1 LFTQQL
7 IKVSGVLF
15 ASLAMSVIAS
25 AQYGGGGMGST
36 GAPGNGATGN
46 MGGYGSGSGKAIGIG
61 VGAAAGAAVGIA
73 LLVRHHHH
81 SAAAE
86 QAQASMTGCTQS
98 VLNGIS
104 FKNESDNQTYILLS
118 KGTALQA
125 GERVELKGVVT
136 GPNAG
141 PQALRV
147 QSLVKDYGACG
158 TASADAG
165 KSTGEMNEIAQ
176 LPAK

>member
-1 LFTQQL
+1 MFTQQL
-7 IKVSGVLF
+7 IKVSGVL
-15 ASLAMSVIAS
+15 LACLATSVIAS
-25 AQYGGGGMGST
+25 AQYGGGGMGSM
-36 GAPGNGATGN
+36 GAPGNAATGN

-61 VGAAAGAAVGIA
+61 VGVAAGAAVGIA

-104 FKNESDNQTYILLS
+104 FKNESDNQTYLLLS
-118 KGTALQA
+118 NGMALQA
-125 GERVELKGVVT
+125 GERVQLKGVVT
-136 GPNAG
+136 DPNSG
-141 PQALRV
+141 SQVLRV

-165 KSTGEMNEIAQ
+165 ISAAETNAIAQ
-176 LPAK
+176 LPNK

>member
-1 LFTQQL
+1 
-7 IKVSGVLF
+7 
-15 ASLAMSVIAS
+15 M
-25 AQYGGGGMGST
+25 
-36 GAPGNGATGN
+36 
-46 MGGYGSGSGKAIGIG
+46 
-61 VGAAAGAAVGIA
+61 
-73 LLVRHHHH
+73 
-81 SAAAE
+81 
-86 QAQASMTGCTQS
+86 
-98 VLNGIS
+98 
-104 FKNESDNQTYILLS
+104 LLS

-147 QSLVKDYGACG
+147 QSLVKDYGVCG

>member
-1 LFTQQL
+1 MFAQQL
-7 IKVSGVLF
+7 IKFSGVL
-15 ASLAMSVIAS
+15 LACLATSVIAS

-36 GAPGNGATGN
+36 GAPGSGATGN

-73 LLVRHHHH
+73 LLVHHHHH

-98 VLNGIS
+98 VLNGVS
-104 FKNESDNQTYILLS
+104 LKNEGDNQTYLLLS

-136 GPNAG
+136 GANSG
-141 PQALRV
+141 SQVLRV
-147 QSLVKDYGACG
+147 KALVKDYGACG

-165 KSTGEMNEIAQ
+165 KSAAEMNAIAQ
-176 LPAK
+176 LPSK